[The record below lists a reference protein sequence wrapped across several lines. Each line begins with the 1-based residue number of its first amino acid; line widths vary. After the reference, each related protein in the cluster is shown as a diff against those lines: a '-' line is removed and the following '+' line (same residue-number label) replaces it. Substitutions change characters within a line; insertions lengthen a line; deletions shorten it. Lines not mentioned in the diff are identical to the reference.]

1 MKPLKDIENMS
12 LEELERASL
21 DERTPVPE
29 GFAER
34 IKRQVEVQKIAKDL
48 ENDTNRTRTVR
59 WIGAAAAVTLLAGT
73 ALGIASRQ
81 NQPKDTF
88 DDPYLAY
95 AELEKAFATA
105 RQLVDENIEGL
116 SVLRGIQMEGLRKDV
131 LRLASGLENRLTPQ
145 DAE

>member
-1 MKPLKDIENMS
+1 MS
-12 LEELERASL
+12 LEELMAVSS
-21 DERTPVPE
+21 DEATAVPE

-59 WIGAAAAVTLLAGT
+59 WIGAAAAVTHLAGT

-88 DDPYLAY
+88 ADPYLAY
-95 AELEKAFATA
+95 AALEQAFATMS
-105 RQLVDENIEGL
+105 EGL
-116 SVLRGIQMEGLRKDV
+116 QKGIAMADMSEDIMGNATSVFAGQ
-131 LRLASGLENRLTPQ
+131 
-145 DAE
+145 